1 MDSLFRN
8 PWLLVALAALLLPL
22 VIEWLFRR
30 RKRQVEL
37 PTIRFLLDNQAQK
50 KVKRQDRILLL
61 LRTFAIVL
69 VVFAL
74 SRPLLQ
80 RGWVGAAKERNV
92 VLLLDGT
99 ASMNQQ
105 RDVTTA
111 FAMAQKKAAAVI
123 RALPAGTSVTVAKL
137 GHRVELIVERETD
150 LHTAAA
156 RVEGLRATSGAA
168 SMDQGLAWV
177 KEILAEDSS
186 EGAELYVFSDF
197 QKQTWQR
204 GADEALATSQAMRDI
219 EANCE
224 TFLIDVGGNAEFNYV
239 VSLLRPEEYAMS
251 AGMPVKFQAMV
262 ECLGTPPEGAEA
274 AVTFLVDGVK
284 KDVREIA
291 PGAQAAAIEFEY
303 RFPSADEFLVEV
315 AVEGDSH
322 RIDNRRMYLCQ
333 IPQDVRVL
341 ILDEGAEGAGEPA
354 SVFLARAIRPPTH
367 AAMEKVS
374 HFDVR
379 TIIPARISYENLRD
393 YAAIVLTG
401 TSQLNAA
408 LAGQLEAYVAEG
420 GSLWMFM
427 DESVNLYDYNRF
439 LYRDGEGALP
449 AALAE
454 KVVVGVEGD
463 GGKPVFASYG
473 ESSHPA
479 LAQLTR
485 LAGDE
490 QAAVARY
497 VRLDAGKMSEQA
509 RVIVPLSNGE
519 PLIVERAY
527 GRGRA
532 ILVTTT
538 AGVDWTRLPAVAQ
551 FAILVQELLR
561 YVVGN
566 PDADVNLNVGDLFRQ
581 PVFVSA
587 QHLLLRYPDGGKDR
601 LLPTRSGEDEQAYTL
616 LFDRTTQQGLYEI
629 ETIEEIL
636 PRRRFV
642 VNQSPAEADL
652 TRLDRADFAEAFPSG
667 GWTWIGP
674 QTAIEDLAAELHTV
688 TELSPWIFWALGAM
702 LATETFLA
710 WRFGRRRGE
719 ASA

>member
-8 PWLLVALAALLLPL
+8 PWLLPALAALLLPL

-37 PTIRFLLDNQAQK
+37 PTIRFLLDNQEQK

-61 LRTFAIVL
+61 LRTLAIVL
-69 VVFAL
+69 IVFGL

-80 RGWVGAAKERNV
+80 RGWVGAAKDRNV

-123 RALPAGTSVTVAKL
+123 RSLPAGTSVTVAEL
-137 GHRVELIVERETD
+137 GHRLEPIIERETD

-168 SMDQGLAWV
+168 PIDQGLAWV
-177 KEILAEDSS
+177 REFLGDDAG

-204 GADEALATSQAMRDI
+204 GADEALATSQALRDL
-219 EANCE
+219 ESSCE

-239 VSLLRPEEYAMS
+239 VTLLRPEEFAMS
-251 AGMPVKFQAMV
+251 AGMPVKFQALV
-262 ECLGTPPEGAEA
+262 ECLGTPPEGARA
-274 AVTFLVDGVK
+274 PVTFLVDGVK
-284 KDVREIA
+284 KDVREIT
-291 PGAQAAAIEFEY
+291 PGKEPVAIEFEY

-341 ILDEGAEGAGEPA
+341 ILDEGAEGPGEA
-354 SVFLARAIRPPTH
+354 ESLFLARAIRPPTH

-379 TIIPARISYENLRD
+379 TIVPARISYENLRD

-401 TSQLNAA
+401 ASQLNAA
-408 LAGQLEAYVAEG
+408 LAGQLEAYVADG
-420 GSLWMFM
+420 GSLWLFM
-427 DESVNLYDYNRF
+427 GDSVNLYDYNRF
-439 LYRDGEGALP
+439 LYRDGEGLLP

-454 KVVVGVEGD
+454 KVVVGA
-463 GGKPVFASYG
+463 GGGGAAEPVFARYG

-479 LAQLTR
+479 LAQLSR

-490 QAAVARY
+490 EAALLRY
-497 VRLDAGKMSEQA
+497 VKLDASKMSEQA

-519 PLIVERAY
+519 PAIVERPF

-532 ILVTTT
+532 ILVNTT
-538 AGVDWTRLPAVAQ
+538 AGVEWNRLPAVAD

-581 PVFVSA
+581 PVYVSA
-587 QHLLLRYPDGGKDR
+587 QHLLLRYPDGSKDR
-601 LLPTRSGEDEQAYTL
+601 LLPTRSGADEQVYSL
-616 LFDRTTQQGLYEI
+616 RFDRTTQQGLYEI
-629 ETIEEIL
+629 ETIEEVL

-642 VNQSPAEADL
+642 VNQSPVEADL
-652 TRLDRADFAEAFPSG
+652 SRLDQGDFAEAFSTG

-674 QTAIEDLAAELHTV
+674 ETSIEDLAAELHTV
-688 TELSPWIFWALGAM
+688 TELSPWIFWVLAAM
-702 LATETFLA
+702 LATETLLA

-719 ASA
+719 AT